1 MDIMLVFET
10 SGVGSIPARPAKTV
24 DSKPARMYNYISSC
38 EQIGKAPAVLIVQ
51 NGVGF
56 RI

>member
-1 MDIMLVFET
+1 
-10 SGVGSIPARPAKTV
+10 
-24 DSKPARMYNYISSC
+24 MYNYISSC

-51 NGVGF
+51 NGVEF